1 MTFFALLFLVVKAAA
16 AGWCTLFSYLNTRHV
31 TAPKLVWY
39 LFFTAYLIWLVQT
52 CLNGWAEYHS
62 VDYPALIDTLND
74 NIFQLAKLFLLMGAA
89 VIMNQTYRSREE
101 NIWTRK

>member
-74 NIFQLAKLFLLMGAA
+74 LLMGAA